1 VVSPAAPGRA
11 ADLADLVLWVTG
23 RRPRT
28 LGAGRLLCIDGPTGA
43 GKSVLASAVARAA
56 AEEVT
61 VLHVDDMLDGWEGL
75 HEVAATVQ
83 RDVLDPLSR
92 GAVGRYRRF
101 DWPTGRFAE
110 QHEVPPVDLL
120 VLEGVGAGDAS
131 YAGLITT
138 LVWMDAPAPLRLER
152 GVERDG
158 EALRPRLVR
167 WMEEEEALFARGST
181 RQRADVLVDAVGT
194 PAQRVQ
200 LG

>member
-1 VVSPAAPGRA
+1 MSATAPGRA
-11 ADLADLVLWVTG
+11 ADLAELVLWVTE
-23 RRPRT
+23 RRPRS
-28 LGAGRLLCIDGPTGA
+28 LGAGRLLCIDGPTGS

-56 AEEVT
+56 GEEVA
-61 VLHVDDMLDGWEGL
+61 VLHVDDMLDGWDGL
-75 HEVAATVQ
+75 HEVAAKVR
-83 RDVLDPLSR
+83 RDVLDPLAR
-92 GAVGRYRRF
+92 GAVGRYRRY

-120 VLEGVGAGDAS
+120 VLEGVGAGDPS

-158 EALRPRLVR
+158 EALRPRLVK
-167 WMEEEEALFARGST
+167 WMEDEEALFARGAT
-181 RQRADVLVDAVGT
+181 RQRADVVVDGAGT
-194 PAQRVQ
+194 PSQRVL

>member
-1 VVSPAAPGRA
+1 MSAAAPGRA
-11 ADLADLVLWVTG
+11 ADLAELVLWVTE

-56 AEEVT
+56 GVAVA
-61 VLHVDDMLDGWEGL
+61 VLHVDDMLDGWDGL
-75 HEVAATVQ
+75 HEVAATVR
-83 RDVLDPLSR
+83 RDVLDPLAR
-92 GAVGRYRRF
+92 GSVGRYRRY

-138 LVWMDAPAPLRLER
+138 LVWMDAPAALRLER

-167 WMEEEEALFARGST
+167 WMEDEEELFARGST
-181 RQRADVLVDAVGT
+181 RQRADVVVDGAGT
-194 PAQRVQ
+194 PAQRVL